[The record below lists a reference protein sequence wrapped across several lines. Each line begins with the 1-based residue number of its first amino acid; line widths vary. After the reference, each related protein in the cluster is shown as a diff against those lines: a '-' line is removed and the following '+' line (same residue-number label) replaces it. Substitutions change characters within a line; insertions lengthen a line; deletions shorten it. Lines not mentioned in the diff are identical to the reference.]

1 MPQISS
7 SHPTSLKYFIRII
20 IILTYNLTIQ
30 LFCFILFLKV
40 CCAVPLLDMRRYH
53 KLLAGNSW
61 MAEYGDPDTEVLYGN
76 QIILFLFFFFFLFLF
91 FYFIPFFFFFF
102 FPVYLSFRPKLY
114 VLYIIIKQS
123 CQKKLYIYLKLGN
136 LHKRIYCSF

>member
-1 MPQISS
+1 M
-7 SHPTSLKYFIRII
+7 RII

-76 QIILFLFFFFFLFLF
+76 QIILFLFFFFFIFLF
-91 FYFIPFFFFFF
+91 FYFIPFFFLF
-102 FPVYLSFRPKLY
+102 FPCLFIFPSQALCLVYYYKAKLPKKTLHLS
-114 VLYIIIKQS
+114 
-123 CQKKLYIYLKLGN
+123 
-136 LHKRIYCSF
+136 